1 MWFYI
6 GGDNISRF
14 SIVEFCL
21 VTGLRYS
28 KNNESSHKIDEGLEE
43 RIRRIHFNSA
53 VKITVQTLESY
64 FNDYVS
70 MDEED
75 DDIVKLALLLFL
87 EVTLMGKDERH
98 PVDYVYMQSVDN
110 LDAFNALP
118 WGSSIYKR
126 TFDSLSKC
134 CEGRSEKF
142 KKKREEKPSH
152 KEERYNIYG
161 FVYAFQV
168 WAFET
173 ILSYAKKNY
182 AKRISKEIPRILSWE
197 AVKIPTFEDLQNE
210 IFSRQTVP
218 PLRVLKPTEE
228 ERQQS
233 FFTELLEHDVP
244 SQDDLAKGVD
254 DLSSEIG
261 SLRLEVVAKQE
272 ERTAPENVII
282 APRDDKITRELHLF
296 QDELKI
302 CKEELHKERE
312 NTKKLL
318 NEKVLLEQR
327 ISMLE
332 KKKAEEVENREQER
346 KALKLQVENLEQERE
361 ALKLQVLELE
371 RKLEGATQDLV
382 AVQST
387 LATKNANLASL
398 HDKLKELEELI
409 AKCFI
414 A

>member
-1 MWFYI
+1 MAAI
-6 GGDNISRF
+6 N
-14 SIVEFCL
+14 C
-21 VTGLRYS
+21 RYRM
-28 KNNESSHKIDEGLEE
+28 KTEECDYYKARIKAWSSWRTIHKIRGKLNPRQLKKFEE
-43 RIRRIHFNSA
+43 TCFGHF
-53 VKITVQTLESY
+53 L
-64 FNDYVS
+64 
-70 MDEED
+70 
-75 DDIVKLALLLFL
+75 
-87 EVTLMGKDERH
+87 R
-98 PVDYVYMQSVDN
+98 
-110 LDAFNALP
+110 
-118 WGSSIYKR
+118 
-126 TFDSLSKC
+126 
-134 CEGRSEKF
+134 
-142 KKKREEKPSH
+142 
-152 KEERYNIYG
+152 
-161 FVYAFQV
+161 V

-173 ILSYAKKNY
+173 IPSYAEKNY

-197 AVKIPTFEDLQNE
+197 VVKIPRFEDLRNE
-210 IFSRQTVP
+210 IFSRQAVP

-261 SLRLEVVAKQE
+261 SLRLEVVAKRE